1 MPMPRLDR
9 AVSPLK
15 VIAMPNSAPK
25 QLGKYEVLEVV
36 GRGGM
41 GVVYKAVDP
50 EIGRL
55 VGIKMMTSAV
65 MNDPVLL

>member
-1 MPMPRLDR
+1 MPRLDR

-41 GVVYKAVDP
+41 GVVYRQLTRRSDDWLASK
-50 EIGRL
+50 
-55 VGIKMMTSAV
+55 
-65 MNDPVLL
+65 